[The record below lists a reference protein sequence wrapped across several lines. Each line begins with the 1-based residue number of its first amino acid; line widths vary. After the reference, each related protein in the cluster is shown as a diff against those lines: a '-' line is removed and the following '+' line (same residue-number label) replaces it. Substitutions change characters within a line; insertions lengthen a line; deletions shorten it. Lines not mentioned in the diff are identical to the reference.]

1 MTKAQSLPAQCAGGS
16 AGLVT
21 NATSSVPNVTV
32 EFLVP
37 TVSVGITPS
46 LPKPVLTSAEEFGLA
61 CEYFRERKK
70 RGKASWKDLA
80 EQQSAASTT
89 SANRA
94 SPNEYSSEGPSPMIS
109 DCGSQGFF
117 EVQSSSIRELPPPP
131 VPLRSMSSSDSGMTL
146 STGHQGL
153 GTFEKIK
160 RTNNSTA
167 RHSYKIANL
176 QHQQMFGL
184 QQILHPEQQ
193 VLQVNQNL
201 NRETPIPISLNNF
214 DLVPGH
220 VRPGVHSSSSSARTH
235 SVQPESPSQ
244 PLTTSLGTVPGHT
257 SYAEEVYPHIN
268 PPAHHPLSNYSYTR
282 NSEGSLNSMMTASPA
297 NDSPG
302 WLSMPSP
309 SASTYH
315 NQRSLNAINTL
326 RYPVLRP
333 LLPSI
338 AGIIPTTLA
347 CELLELYFTSV
358 TSAYMRPLS
367 PYLLGYVFRRQSFLN
382 PTKPRVC
389 SPALLCSMLW
399 VAAQTS
405 NASFLTSLP
414 ATRGR
419 ICQKLLELTVSLLR
433 PLIHNPTRSE
443 ASMNYGT
450 STVVEGIALGG
461 LGVAVADG
469 NNAPIP
475 GEVPGA
481 LDAVA
486 TYIHLATVVSA
497 SEYKAASLRWWNAA
511 WSLAR
516 ELKLGRELPPNP
528 PQQMTPEQ
536 SQGDDADADGDV
548 DIDMAHLQ
556 PTVPLSYGS
565 NPSDISTLPAIVSE
579 EEREERRRIW
589 WLLYTMDRHLG
600 LCYNRPLFL
609 LDIECEGLF
618 QPVDDLVWQAGE
630 FYNGYPVASQYHRR
644 RGPQYECTGHSI
656 FGYFTPLMTILGEIV
671 DLHHARNHPRFGI
684 GLGGTND
691 WDNRIA
697 VITQQL
703 EIYGRSLKEFQARQ
717 CANIHTGGQVEAD
730 YVPANPFL
738 RTSTSNICMA
748 ESILQTKT
756 VVAYGM
762 DVMHVL
768 HILLAGKWDPISLL
782 DDNDLWISS
791 QSFITATGHAVS
803 AAEAISDI
811 LEYDPDLSFMPFF
824 LGIYLLQGSFLLL
837 LIADK
842 LQGEANPSVV
852 KACETIVRAHEACI
866 VTLNTEYQ
874 VSFSTPFLY
883 EPKHV
888 VADIPQRNFRR
899 VMRSALAQVKGR
911 GAEEFGE
918 QQQRRRELL
927 SLYRWTGDG
936 RGLAL

>member
-1 MTKAQSLPAQCAGGS
+1 
-16 AGLVT
+16 
-21 NATSSVPNVTV
+21 
-32 EFLVP
+32 
-37 TVSVGITPS
+37 
-46 LPKPVLTSAEEFGLA
+46 
-61 CEYFRERKK
+61 
-70 RGKASWKDLA
+70 
-80 EQQSAASTT
+80 
-89 SANRA
+89 
-94 SPNEYSSEGPSPMIS
+94 MIS
-109 DCGSQGFF
+109 DRGPQSFFDAQGSSM
-117 EVQSSSIRELPPPP
+117 VELPPPP
-131 VPLRSMSSSDSGMTL
+131 VPLGSMSSSESGTTL
-146 STGHQGL
+146 STVPQGL
-153 GTFEKIK
+153 STFEKVK
-160 RTNNSTA
+160 RMSNSQG
-167 RHSYKIANL
+167 RHSYEIANL
-176 QHQQMFGL
+176 QHQQMSGL
-184 QQILHPEQQ
+184 QQIAQPEQQ
-193 VLQVNQNL
+193 VPRVNQNL
-201 NRETPIPISLNNF
+201 NREMHALVSLNGF
-214 DLVPGH
+214 GLVSGH
-220 VRPGVHSSSSSARTH
+220 VRPGAQSSSSSSRTR
-235 SVQPESPSQ
+235 SLQPESPSQ
-244 PLTTSLGTVPGHT
+244 PLNASLGTTSAYP
-257 SYAEEVYPHIN
+257 SYAEEGYPLTS
-268 PPAHHPLSNYSYTR
+268 PPENHPLSNYAYTR
-282 NSEGSLNSMMTASPA
+282 NSEGSLNSTMMASSA
-297 NDSPG
+297 NDPSA

-309 SASTYH
+309 SASTH
-315 NQRSLNAINTL
+315 QTQHTLNSINAL
-326 RYPVLRP
+326 RYPVLHP

-367 PYLLGYVFRRQSFLN
+367 PYLLGYVFRRQSLLH

-405 NASFLTSLP
+405 DASFLTSLP

-419 ICQKLLELTVSLLR
+419 ICQKLLKLTVSLLR

-443 ASMNYGT
+443 ASMNYDT
-450 STVVEGIALGG
+450 SSVVEGIALGG
-461 LGVAVADG
+461 LGVANG
-469 NNAPIP
+469 NHAPML
-475 GEVPGA
+475 GETLGA

-528 PQQMTPEQ
+528 LQQGAPEQ
-536 SQGDDADADGDV
+536 RQGDDADADGDV
-548 DIDMAHLQ
+548 DLEMAHLQ
-556 PTVPLSYGS
+556 PTSSIPYGGSTS
-565 NPSDISTLPAIVSE
+565 NISLLPATVSE

-589 WLLYTMDRHLG
+589 WLLYTMDRHLA

-618 QPVDDLVWQAGE
+618 QPVDDSVWQAEE
-630 FYNGYPVASQYHRR
+630 FFTTDPTTAQYHRR
-644 RGPQYECTGHSI
+644 RGPQYECIGHSI

-671 DLHHARNHPRFGI
+671 DLHHARNHPRFGL
-684 GLGGTND
+684 GLGGADD
-691 WDNRIA
+691 WDDRVA
-697 VITQQL
+697 GITRHL
-703 EIYGRSLKEFQARQ
+703 ETYGRSLKGFEARY
-717 CANIHTGGQVEAD
+717 CANIRANEQAGAD
-730 YVPANPFL
+730 YESAKPSF
-738 RTSTSNICMA
+738 RSFTSNISRMA

-756 VVAYGM
+756 VVAYGT

-768 HILLAGKWDPISLL
+768 HILLTGKWDPISLL
-782 DDNDLWISS
+782 DDDGLWISS
-791 QSFITATGHAVS
+791 QSFITATGHAIS

-824 LGIYLLQGSFLLL
+824 LGIYLLQGSFVLL

-874 VSFSTPFLY
+874 VSSPKPFPY
-883 EPKHV
+883 PPKPMV
-888 VADIPQRNFRR
+888 VDITQRNFRK

-911 GAEEFGE
+911 VAEDFGE

-936 RGLAL
+936 TGLAL

>member
-1 MTKAQSLPAQCAGGS
+1 M
-16 AGLVT
+16 
-21 NATSSVPNVTV
+21 
-32 EFLVP
+32 
-37 TVSVGITPS
+37 
-46 LPKPVLTSAEEFGLA
+46 
-61 CEYFRERKK
+61 
-70 RGKASWKDLA
+70 A
-80 EQQSAASTT
+80 EQHSAATVTST
-89 SANRA
+89 NLA
-94 SPNEYSSEGPSPMIS
+94 SPNEYSSEGLSPMIT
-109 DCGSQGFF
+109 DRGSQEFF
-117 EVQSSSIRELPPPP
+117 DVQKSSIIELPPPP
-131 VPLRSMSSSDSGMTL
+131 VPLRSMSSSESGTTL

-153 GTFEKIK
+153 RTFDKAT
-160 RTNNSTA
+160 RLSNSMPG
-167 RHSYKIANL
+167 HSYDIVNL
-176 QHQQMFGL
+176 RHQQMLGL
-184 QQILHPEQQ
+184 QQNVHPEQP

-201 NRETPIPISLNNF
+201 TREMPAPISLNAF
-214 DLVPGH
+214 GSVPGH
-220 VRPGVHSSSSSARTH
+220 VRSGVHSSSSSARTH
-235 SVQPESPSQ
+235 SLQPESPSQ
-244 PLTTSLGTVPGHT
+244 PLSTSLGTASGYT
-257 SYAEEVYPHIN
+257 AYAEEVYPHSN
-268 PPAHHPLSNYSYTR
+268 PLEQYPPSNSTYTR
-282 NSEGSLNSMMTASPA
+282 TSEGSLNSMGISSPA
-297 NDSPG
+297 HDSPG
-302 WLSMPSP
+302 WYSMPSP
-309 SASTYH
+309 SASTYNSQH
-315 NQRSLNAINTL
+315 SLSAMNTL
-326 RYPVLRP
+326 RYPVLQP

-338 AGIIPTTLA
+338 AGIIPNTLA

-367 PYLLGYVFRRQSFLN
+367 PYLLGYVFRRQSFLH

-405 NASFLTSLP
+405 DASFLTSLP

-433 PLIHNPTRSE
+433 PLIHNPTISE

-461 LGVAVADG
+461 LGVAVANG
-469 NNAPIP
+469 NNAPMP
-475 GEVPGA
+475 GDIPGA

-528 PQQMTPEQ
+528 PQQVTPEQ
-536 SQGDDADADGDV
+536 SQGDDADADGDL
-548 DIDMAHLQ
+548 DLEMAHLQ
-556 PTVPLSYGS
+556 PTAPMSYGS
-565 NPSDISTLPAIVSE
+565 NASDISMLPSIVSE

-589 WLLYTMDRHLG
+589 WLLYTMDRHLA

-618 QPVDDLVWQAGE
+618 QPVDDLIWQAGE
-630 FYNGYPVASQYHRR
+630 FYNGALAASQYHRR

-671 DLHHARNHPRFGI
+671 DLHHARNHPRFGM
-684 GLGGTND
+684 GLGGPND
-691 WDNRIA
+691 WDSRVA

-703 EIYGRSLKEFQARQ
+703 EMYGQSLKEFQAHY
-717 CANIHTGGQVEAD
+717 CANTHPSGQPEAG
-730 YVPANPFL
+730 YE
-738 RTSTSNICMA
+738 STRPLFRSASSKVCMS
-748 ESILQTKT
+748 ELILQTKT
-756 VVAYGM
+756 VVAYGT

-852 KACETIVRAHEACI
+852 RACETIVRAHEACI

-874 VSFSTPFLY
+874 VGIPETFPY
-883 EPKHV
+883 ESKHLF
-888 VADIPQRNFRR
+888 ADMTQRNFRK

-911 GAEEFGE
+911 GAEEFGD

-936 RGLAL
+936 TGLAL